1 MLLHAAAFLPL
12 VLRSR
17 DVTLSGRAG
26 DAVLLVGVTGG
37 TQNRD
42 ASPASEAGTGQKAEG
57 KPRQGGLHSGTKSQL
72 MNAVEYP
79 EEAVAM
85 ELEGIVEIEADI
97 GPDGQTRGAAVVRS
111 SGHRILDEAARTGV
125 LRWTFTDAEN
135 TRTKI
140 KFRFRLK

>member
-1 MLLHAAAFLPL
+1 MFLPL
-12 VLRSR
+12 FVKTRH
-17 DVTLSGRAG
+17 VVLSGRPG
-26 DAVLLVGVTGG
+26 DAVLLVGVPSG
-37 TQNRD
+37 TENRE
-42 ASPASEAGTGQKAEG
+42 AGPPSETGTGQKPPG
-57 KPRQGGLHSGTKSQL
+57 RPRQGGLHSGTKSQL